1 MAQPAIAKP
10 SDWQTYRRLLRYVGR
25 YWFIMT
31 VSVVAFLFAA
41 GAEAYFVKLFGEL
54 IDQWDDLKVRA
65 AASIPALM
73 VAVTLVRAVGTIVG
87 ETAMARISFGVV
99 YNLRE
104 ELFAQV
110 LKLPSRYFDNE
121 SQGHIVSR
129 ITFTVT
135 QLRDTGTDALRSLI
149 QDGVKVIAYLGLM
162 IFQSWQLTLLF
173 IGTAPILA
181 LVVVFASSRFRKIS
195 RRIQHSMGDVTHV
208 ASEAVNGY
216 RVVKVFGGKSHEE
229 QRFLGANKVNRQQ
242 NLKMAVTRVL
252 SSQINET
259 IIATALCG
267 LIIMLYRPEIGG
279 GLTSGEAVTFLVLA
293 GMLGKPIRKLSEVN
307 AKLQRG
313 FAAAEDIF
321 AQLDSPIEADSGTHS
336 VEKATGALKFDNV
349 DFAYNEQGPNVLSKI
364 SLNIQPGQSVAL
376 VGRSGSGKS
385 TLASL
390 LPRFYEI
397 GGGAITLDGI
407 DLRDYEMNSL
417 RRQISVVNQQVTL
430 FNDTLRNNIAYGDAK
445 DASDEDIKVAL
456 DRSYASEFVDKLPD
470 GIDTVVGDDGV
481 LLSGGQRQRIAI
493 ARALLKDSP
502 ILIMDEAT
510 SALDNESEKYIQ
522 AALEEVMTGRTTLVI
537 AHRLSTVESADVIV
551 VLDQGQ
557 VVEQGDHKSLLNQGG
572 HYAELYAAQ
581 FQDESEPELEDEF
594 SMLGNAG
601 TLNLA
606 NTRSMAKVNS
616 FIDRSANILSQAWY
630 TNAWWPSILTPLSW
644 FYGWVS
650 QRRADVYR
658 SGSKTPGRT
667 SLPVI
672 VVGNITAG
680 GTGKTPLVIWLVE
693 ELRRRGFS
701 PGIVSRGYKGSL
713 SRKGGLVPLHADPL
727 HYGDEGVLLKNRL
740 NCPVAIAA
748 DRMKALDFLQS
759 ENCDV
764 VISDDG
770 LQHHAMGRDVEIVV
784 IDGVRGVGNGRL
796 LPAGP
801 LREPVSRLDHV
812 DLVISNAQASGL
824 VSSEIVMRPKARYF
838 RSLADGQQVS
848 AAEFLQQH
856 SAVRAV
862 CGIGNPSRFFSTL
875 SELGFLVEP
884 EAYSDHH
891 LFTGEEVRFSDVL
904 TVVCTEKD
912 ATKLVQ
918 LDVDLSNVWS
928 LDIDVVFDDDI
939 ASVLANRLAECGIA
953 PMVSMAPMEPTIEEQ
968 NTLSVSQEAEV

>member
-1 MAQPAIAKP
+1 MAQPAMAKP
-10 SDWQTYRRLLRYVGR
+10 SDWQTYRRLLRYVAR

-31 VSVVAFLFAA
+31 VSILAFLFAA

-65 AASIPALM
+65 AASIPAMM
-73 VAVTLVRAVGTIVG
+73 VAVTLVRAFGTVIG

-135 QLRDTGTDALRSLI
+135 QLRDTGTEALRSLI

-173 IGTAPILA
+173 IGTAPVLA

-216 RVVKVFGGKSHEE
+216 RVVKVFGGESHEE

-321 AQLDSPIEADSGTHS
+321 AQLDSPIEVDTGTHT
-336 VEKATGALKFDNV
+336 VEKVTGALKFNNV
-349 DFAYNEQGPNVLSKI
+349 EFAYNEQGPRVLSQI
-364 SLNIQPGQSVAL
+364 SLNIEPGQSIAL
-376 VGRSGSGKS
+376 VGRSGSGKT

-397 GGGAITLDGI
+397 GGGDITLDGV
-407 DLRDYEMNSL
+407 DLRDYEMNCL

-430 FNDTLRNNIAYGDAK
+430 FNDTLRNNIAYGDAE
-445 DASDEDIKVAL
+445 DASDEEIQMAL
-456 DRSYASEFVDKLPD
+456 DRSYASEFVDKLPN

-522 AALEEVMTGRTTLVI
+522 AALKEVMAGRTTLVI

-557 VVEQGDHKSLLNQGG
+557 VVEQGDHKSLLVQGG

-581 FQDESEPELEDEF
+581 FQDESESEEEVSLAAVSLPTNF
-594 SMLGNAG
+594 VNAQ
-601 TLNLA
+601 
-606 NTRSMAKVNS
+606 SMAKVRS
-616 FIDRSANILSQAWY
+616 FIDRSANVLSQAWY
-630 TNAWWPSILTPLSW
+630 SNARWPHLLRPLSW
-644 FYGWVS
+644 LYGWVS
-650 QRRADVYR
+650 ERRANAYR
-658 SGSKTPGRT
+658 SGVKVPGRT

-713 SRKGGLVPLHADPL
+713 SGKGGVIPLHANPL
-727 HYGDEGVLLKNRL
+727 HYGDEGVLLRNRL
-740 NCPVAIAA
+740 HCPVAIAA
-748 DRMKALDFLQS
+748 DRMKAITLLQTES
-759 ENCDV
+759 CDI

-784 IDGVRGVGNGRL
+784 IDGVRGIGNGQL

-801 LREPVSRLDHV
+801 LRESACRLDEV
-812 DLVISNAQASGL
+812 DLVVSNARASGL
-824 VSSEIVMRPKARYF
+824 VSNEIVMHPKVRHF
-838 RSLADGQQVS
+838 RSLADGRQAS
-848 AAEFLQQH
+848 AAEFLQQN
-856 SAVRAV
+856 SAVHAV

-875 SELGFLVEP
+875 YELGFLLEP

-891 LFTGEEVRFSDVL
+891 LFTGEEVRFADVM

-912 ATKLVQ
+912 AIKLVQ
-918 LDVDLSNVWS
+918 LDVDLTNVWS
-928 LDIDVVFDDDI
+928 LDIDVMFDDDI
-939 ASVLANRLAECGIA
+939 ASILATALTERGIE
-953 PMVSMAPMEPTIEEQ
+953 PLVSMKDVPVPTP
-968 NTLSVSQEAEV
+968 TEAEV

>member
-31 VSVVAFLFAA
+31 FSVVAFLFAA

-65 AASIPALM
+65 AASIPAMM

-87 ETAMARISFGVV
+87 EAAMARISFGVV

-104 ELFAQV
+104 ELFSQV

-162 IFQSWQLTLLF
+162 LFQSWQLTLLF
-173 IGTAPILA
+173 IGTAPVLA

-216 RVVKVFGGKSHEE
+216 RVVKVFGGNAHEE

-279 GLTSGEAVTFLVLA
+279 GLSSGEAVTFLVLA

-321 AQLDSPIEADSGTHS
+321 AQLDSPIELDSGGHT

-349 DFAYNEQGPNVLSKI
+349 DFAYNDQGSNVLSKI
-364 SLNIQPGQSVAL
+364 SLNIQPGQSIAL

-397 GGGAITLDGI
+397 GSGSITLDGI
-407 DLRDYEMNSL
+407 DLRDYELNCL
-417 RRQISVVNQQVTL
+417 RKQISVVNQQVTL

-445 DASDEDIKVAL
+445 GVSDEEIQVAL
-456 DRSYASEFVDKLPD
+456 ERSYASEFVDKLPD
-470 GIDTVVGDDGV
+470 GIDTLVGDDGV

-557 VVEQGDHKSLLNQGG
+557 IVEQGDHKSLLNQGG

-581 FQDESEPELEDEF
+581 FQDEPEEEGKSSISGD
-594 SMLGNAG
+594 SGIVS
-601 TLNLA
+601 LA
-606 NTRSMAKVNS
+606 NTKSMAKVNS
-616 FIDRSANILSQAWY
+616 FIDHSANILSQAWY
-630 TNAWWPSILTPLSW
+630 TSALWPRILTPLSW
-644 FYGWVS
+644 LYGWIS
-650 QRRADVYR
+650 QRRANVYR
-658 SGSKTPGRT
+658 SGAKAPGRS

-693 ELRRRGFS
+693 ELRRCGFS
-701 PGIVSRGYKGSL
+701 PGIVSRGYKGSF
-713 SRKGGLVPLHADPL
+713 SRKGGLIPSHANPL

-740 NCPVAIAA
+740 NCQVAIGA
-748 DRMKALDFLQS
+748 DRMQAIALLQS
-759 ENCDV
+759 ETCDI

-770 LQHHAMGRDVEIVV
+770 LQHHAMGRDVEIIV
-784 IDGVRGVGNGRL
+784 IDGARGIGNGYL

-801 LREPVSRLDHV
+801 LREPASRLAEV
-812 DLVISNAQASGL
+812 DLVISNGRESGL
-824 VSSEIVMRPKARYF
+824 VDNEIVMHSQARYF
-838 RSLADGQQVS
+838 RSLADGRQLS
-848 AAEFLQQH
+848 ATEFLHQN
-856 SAVRAV
+856 SAVHAV

-875 SELGFLVEP
+875 SGLGFLVEP

-891 LFTGEEVRFSDVL
+891 LYTGEEVRFADVL
-904 TVVCTEKD
+904 AVVCTEKD

-918 LDVDLSNVWS
+918 LDVDLTNVWS

-939 ASVLANRLAECGIA
+939 ANALAAILSERGIA
-953 PMVSMAPMEPTIEEQ
+953 PI
-968 NTLSVSQEAEV
+968 LSISELRNNPDAATKVGG

>member
-65 AASIPALM
+65 AASIPAMM

-173 IGTAPILA
+173 IGTAPVLA

-581 FQDESEPELEDEF
+581 FQDESEPELEDES

-606 NTRSMAKVNS
+606 NTKSMAKVNS

-650 QRRADVYR
+650 QRRANVYR

-672 VVGNITAG
+672 VA
-680 GTGKTPLVIWLVE
+680 
-693 ELRRRGFS
+693 
-701 PGIVSRGYKGSL
+701 VSYTHL
-713 SRKGGLVPLHADPL
+713 
-727 HYGDEGVLLKNRL
+727 
-740 NCPVAIAA
+740 
-748 DRMKALDFLQS
+748 
-759 ENCDV
+759 
-764 VISDDG
+764 
-770 LQHHAMGRDVEIVV
+770 
-784 IDGVRGVGNGRL
+784 
-796 LPAGP
+796 
-801 LREPVSRLDHV
+801 
-812 DLVISNAQASGL
+812 
-824 VSSEIVMRPKARYF
+824 
-838 RSLADGQQVS
+838 
-848 AAEFLQQH
+848 
-856 SAVRAV
+856 
-862 CGIGNPSRFFSTL
+862 TL
-875 SELGFLVEP
+875 
-884 EAYSDHH
+884 
-891 LFTGEEVRFSDVL
+891 
-904 TVVCTEKD
+904 
-912 ATKLVQ
+912 
-918 LDVDLSNVWS
+918 
-928 LDIDVVFDDDI
+928 
-939 ASVLANRLAECGIA
+939 
-953 PMVSMAPMEPTIEEQ
+953 PTIC
-968 NTLSVSQEAEV
+968 SV

>member
-1 MAQPAIAKP
+1 MAQPSMAKP

-25 YWFIMT
+25 YWFLMT
-31 VSVVAFLFAA
+31 FSIVAFLFAA

-65 AASIPALM
+65 AASIPAMM
-73 VAVTLVRAVGTIVG
+73 VAVTLVRAVGTIIG

-104 ELFAQV
+104 ELFSQV

-135 QLRDTGTDALRSLI
+135 QLRDTGTEALRSLI

-162 IFQSWQLTLLF
+162 LFQSWQLTFLF

-181 LVVVFASSRFRKIS
+181 LVVVFASSRFRKVS

-216 RVVKVFGGKSHEE
+216 RVVKVFGGNSHEE

-279 GLTSGEAVTFLVLA
+279 GLSSGEAVTFLVLA

-321 AQLDSPIEADSGTHS
+321 GQLDSPIEVDSGSYT
-336 VEKATGALKFDNV
+336 VAKVAGALKFDKV
-349 DFAYNEQGPNVLSKI
+349 DFAYNEHGPNVLSQI
-364 SLNIQPGQSVAL
+364 SLNIQPGQTIAM

-397 GGGAITLDGI
+397 DNGAITLDGV
-407 DLRDYEMNSL
+407 DLRDYEMNCL
-417 RRQISVVNQQVTL
+417 RKQISVVNQQVTL

-445 DASDEDIKVAL
+445 NATDAEIQMAL
-456 DRSYASEFVDKLPD
+456 DRSYASEFVNKLPA
-470 GIDTVVGDDGV
+470 GVETVVGDDGV

-522 AALEEVMTGRTTLVI
+522 AALEEVMAGRTTLVI

-557 VVEQGDHKSLLNQGG
+557 IVEQGDHKSLLAQGG

-581 FQDESEPELEDEF
+581 FQDEPEADEE
-594 SMLGNAG
+594 SPVSLASASLVRVNAK
-601 TLNLA
+601 
-606 NTRSMAKVNS
+606 SIAKVNS
-616 FIDRSANILSQAWY
+616 FIDRSANMLSQAWY
-630 TNAWWPSILTPLSW
+630 NNARWPQLLMPLSW
-644 FYGWVS
+644 LYGWVV
-650 QRRADVYR
+650 QRKANAYR
-658 SGSKTPGRT
+658 SGAKVAGRT
-667 SLPVI
+667 QLPVI

-693 ELRRRGFS
+693 ELRRCGFK

-713 SRKGGLVPLHADPL
+713 SGRGALIPLHADPL
-727 HYGDEGVLLKNRL
+727 RYGDEGVLLKNRL
-740 NCPVAIAA
+740 QCPVAIAA
-748 DRMKALDFLQS
+748 DRMKALALLQS
-759 ENCDV
+759 EACDIV
-764 VISDDG
+764 VSDDG
-770 LQHHAMGRDVEIVV
+770 LQHHAMGRDIEIVV
-784 IDGVRGVGNGRL
+784 IDGARGLGNGQL

-801 LREPVSRLDHV
+801 LREPASRLNDV
-812 DLVISNAQASGL
+812 DLVVSNGQPSGL
-824 VSSEIVMRPKARYF
+824 VQQEIVMHAKVRCF
-838 RSLADGQQVS
+838 RSLANGRQLD
-848 AAEFLQQH
+848 AIEFLQQN
-856 SAVRAV
+856 SAVHAV
-862 CGIGNPSRFFSTL
+862 CGIGNPTRFFTTL
-875 SELGFLVEP
+875 LELGFLIEP

-891 LFTGEEVRFSDVL
+891 LFTGEEIRFADVM

-912 ATKLVQ
+912 AIKLVQ

-928 LDIDVVFDDDI
+928 LDIDVAFDDDI
-939 ASVLANRLAECGIA
+939 AAALAAMLSERVLSPLLPMANA
-953 PMVSMAPMEPTIEEQ
+953 Q
-968 NTLSVSQEAEV
+968 NLQIGSDV

>member
-1 MAQPAIAKP
+1 
-10 SDWQTYRRLLRYVGR
+10 
-25 YWFIMT
+25 MT
-31 VSVVAFLFAA
+31 VSIVAFLFAA

-65 AASIPALM
+65 AASIPAMM

-104 ELFAQV
+104 ELFSQV

-135 QLRDTGTDALRSLI
+135 QLRDTGTEALRSLI

-173 IGTAPILA
+173 IGTAPVLA

-216 RVVKVFGGKSHEE
+216 RVVKVFGGNSHEE

-279 GLTSGEAVTFLVLA
+279 GLSSGEAVTFLVLA

-321 AQLDSPIEADSGTHS
+321 AQLDSPIEVDSGTHT
-336 VEKATGALKFDNV
+336 VQKATGALKFDNV
-349 DFAYNEQGPNVLSKI
+349 DFAYNEQGPRVLSKI
-364 SLNIQPGQSVAL
+364 SLNIEPGQSIAL
-376 VGRSGSGKS
+376 VGRSGSGKT

-397 GGGAITLDGI
+397 GNGSITLDGI
-407 DLRDYEMNSL
+407 DLRDYEMNCL
-417 RRQISVVNQQVTL
+417 RQQISVVNQQVTL

-445 DASDEDIKVAL
+445 DASDEEIQMAL

-522 AALEEVMTGRTTLVI
+522 AALKEVMTGRTTLVI

-557 VVEQGDHKSLLNQGG
+557 VVEQGDHKSLLIQGG
-572 HYAELYAAQ
+572 QYADLYAAQ
-581 FQDESEPELEDEF
+581 FQDEPEPEEEISLAVMT
-594 SMLGNAG
+594 SPANLINAK
-601 TLNLA
+601 
-606 NTRSMAKVNS
+606 SMAKVNS
-616 FIDRSANILSQAWY
+616 FIDRSANVLSQAWY
-630 TNAWWPSILTPLSW
+630 SNARWPHLLRPLSW
-644 FYGWVS
+644 LYGWVS
-650 QRRADVYR
+650 GRRANAYR
-658 SGSKTPGRT
+658 SGAKVPGRT
-667 SLPVI
+667 HLPVI

-713 SRKGGLVPLHADPL
+713 SRKGGLIPPHADPL

-740 NCPVAIAA
+740 HCPVAIAA
-748 DRMKALDFLQS
+748 DRMKAITLLQTQS
-759 ENCDV
+759 CDIV
-764 VISDDG
+764 VSDDG
-770 LQHHAMGRDVEIVV
+770 LQHHAMARDVEIIV
-784 IDGVRGVGNGRL
+784 IDGARGIGNGQL

-801 LREPVSRLDHV
+801 LRESASRLEEV
-812 DLVISNAQASGL
+812 DLVISNARASGL
-824 VSSEIVMRPKARYF
+824 VDNEIVMHPKVRYF
-838 RSLADGQQVS
+838 RSLADGRQLSGV
-848 AAEFLQQH
+848 EFLQQN
-856 SAVRAV
+856 SAVHAV

-875 SELGFLVEP
+875 SGLGFLVEP

-891 LFTGEEVRFSDVL
+891 LFTGEEVRFADVM

-918 LDVDLSNVWS
+918 LDVDLTNVWS
-928 LDIDVVFDDDI
+928 LDIDVMFDDDI
-939 ASVLANRLAECGIA
+939 ASILTTTLADRGIA
-953 PMVSMAPMEPTIEEQ
+953 PLVTMNDV
-968 NTLSVSQEAEV
+968 SVSSSAEAQV

>member
-31 VSVVAFLFAA
+31 FSVVAFLFAA

-65 AASIPALM
+65 AASIPAMM

-87 ETAMARISFGVV
+87 EAAMARISFGVV

-135 QLRDTGTDALRSLI
+135 QLRDTGTEALRSLI
-149 QDGVKVIAYLGLM
+149 QDGVKVVAYLGLM

-173 IGTAPILA
+173 IATAPVLA

-216 RVVKVFGGKSHEE
+216 RVVKVFGGNSHEE

-279 GLTSGEAVTFLVLA
+279 SLTSGEAVTFLVLA

-321 AQLDSPIEADSGTHS
+321 AQLDSPIEVDGGTYT
-336 VEKATGALKFDNV
+336 VEKAKGALNFDDV
-349 DFAYNEQGPNVLSKI
+349 DFAYSEEGPSVLSKI
-364 SLNIQPGQSVAL
+364 CLNIQPGQSIAL

-397 GGGAITLDGI
+397 GGGCITLDGV
-407 DLRDYEMNSL
+407 DLRNYEMNCL
-417 RRQISVVNQQVTL
+417 RKQISVVNQQVTL
-430 FNDTLRNNIAYGDAK
+430 FNDTLRNNVAYGDAK
-445 DASDEDIKVAL
+445 DASGYEIQMAL
-456 DRSYASEFVDKLPD
+456 ERAYASEFIDKLPD

-522 AALEEVMTGRTTLVI
+522 AALKEVMRGRTTLVI

-557 VVEQGDHKSLLNQGG
+557 VVEQGDHKSLLNLGG
-572 HYAELYAAQ
+572 HYAELHAAQ
-581 FQDESEPELEDEF
+581 FQDEPKSEGKLSVTGDSQTINF
-594 SMLGNAG
+594 
-601 TLNLA
+601 T
-606 NTRSMAKVNS
+606 NTKSMAKVNS
-616 FIDRSANILSQAWY
+616 FIDRSANILNQAWY
-630 TNAWWPSILTPLSW
+630 SNARWPGVLRPLSW
-644 FYGWVS
+644 LYGWIS
-650 QRRADVYR
+650 QRRANVYR
-658 SGSKTPGRT
+658 SGDKIPGRT

-693 ELRRRGFS
+693 ELRRSGFS

-713 SRKGGLVPLHADPL
+713 SRKGGLVPSHADPL

-740 NCPVAIAA
+740 NCPVAIGV
-748 DRMKALDFLQS
+748 DRMKAITHLQIA
-759 ENCDV
+759 NCDI

-770 LQHHAMGRDVEIVV
+770 LQHHAMGRDIEIVV
-784 IDGVRGVGNGRL
+784 IDGARGIGNGLL

-801 LREPVSRLDHV
+801 LRESVSRLAEV
-812 DLVISNAQASGL
+812 DLVISNGRASGL
-824 VSSEIVMRPKARYF
+824 VINEIVMHPKVRYF
-838 RSLADGQQVS
+838 RSLADGRHLT
-848 AAEFLQQH
+848 AAEFLQKN
-856 SAVRAV
+856 SAVHAV

-875 SELGFLVEP
+875 SGLGFLVEP

-891 LFTGEEVRFSDVL
+891 LFTGEEIQFFDAM

-918 LDVDLSNVWS
+918 LDIDLTKVWS
-928 LDIDVVFDDDI
+928 LDIDVVFDHDI
-939 ASVLANRLAECGIA
+939 ASTLAATLTERGIA
-953 PMVSMAPMEPTIEEQ
+953 PLSPMNEHDNNIGEPA
-968 NTLSVSQEAEV
+968 SVGA

>member
-10 SDWQTYRRLLRYVGR
+10 SDWQTYRRLLRYVRR
-25 YWFIMT
+25 YWLIMT
-31 VSVVAFLFAA
+31 CSIVAFLFAA

-65 AASIPALM
+65 TASIPAMM

-135 QLRDTGTDALRSLI
+135 QLRDTGTEALRSLI

-216 RVVKVFGGKSHEE
+216 RVVKVFGGNAHEE
-229 QRFLGANKVNRQQ
+229 QKFLGANKVNRQQ

-279 GLTSGEAVTFLVLA
+279 SLTSGEAVTFLVLA

-321 AQLDSPIEADSGTHS
+321 AQLDSPIEVDSGTYT
-336 VEKATGALKFDNV
+336 VGKAKGALKFENV
-349 DFAYNEQGPNVLSKI
+349 DFTYSDEGPSVLSKI
-364 SLNIQPGQSVAL
+364 CLNIQPGQSIAL

-397 GGGAITLDGI
+397 GGGCITLDGV
-407 DLRDYEMNSL
+407 DLRDYEMNCL
-417 RRQISVVNQQVTL
+417 RKQISVVNQQVTL
-430 FNDTLRNNIAYGDAK
+430 FNDTLRNNVAYGEAK
-445 DASDEDIKVAL
+445 DASDDEIQVAL
-456 DRSYASEFVDKLPD
+456 ERSYASEFVDKLAD

-522 AALEEVMTGRTTLVI
+522 AALKEVMTGRTTLVI

-572 HYAELYAAQ
+572 HYAELHAAQ
-581 FQDESEPELEDEF
+581 FQDEPELKRESPVTGDSRTINF
-594 SMLGNAG
+594 
-601 TLNLA
+601 T
-606 NTRSMAKVNS
+606 NTKSMAKVNS
-616 FIDRSANILSQAWY
+616 FIDRSANILSLAWY
-630 TNAWWPSILTPLSW
+630 SNARWPRVLIPLSW
-644 FYGWVS
+644 LYGWIS
-650 QRRADVYR
+650 QRRANVYR
-658 SGSKTPGRT
+658 SGDKLPGRT

-701 PGIVSRGYKGSL
+701 PGVVSRGYKGSL
-713 SRKGGLVPLHADPL
+713 SRKGGLIPLHANPL

-740 NCPVAIAA
+740 NCPVAIGV
-748 DRMKALDFLQS
+748 DRMKAITQLQVV
-759 ENCDV
+759 NCDI

-784 IDGVRGVGNGRL
+784 IDGARGIGNGHL

-801 LREPVSRLDHV
+801 LREPLSRLAEV
-812 DLVISNAQASGL
+812 DLVISNGRASGL
-824 VSSEIVMRPKARYF
+824 VSNEIVMHSKVRYF
-838 RSLADGQQVS
+838 RSLADGRRLS
-848 AAEFLQQH
+848 AAEFLQKNK
-856 SAVRAV
+856 AVHAV

-875 SELGFLVEP
+875 SGLGFLIEP

-891 LFTGEEVRFSDVL
+891 LFTGEEIQFSDVM

-918 LDVDLSNVWS
+918 LDIDLTNVWS
-928 LDIDVVFDDDI
+928 LYIDVVFDHDI
-939 ASVLANRLAECGIA
+939 AGALATTLTERGIA
-953 PMVSMAPMEPTIEEQ
+953 PLSPMTDLGNNISAPTA
-968 NTLSVSQEAEV
+968 VEV